1 VSADLKFHMG
11 FLLALGKGVLGALHT
26 AGGIVTLLWQTVFY
40 FFKPPY
46 RVRETLKQMKVIGV
60 DTTPLI
66 LIVLAFVGAVVM
78 MELRY
83 QLMRLIHTA
92 EWSPGFAGIFMF
104 REAAT
109 AVVGA
114 MFASRVGAGIA
125 AEVGSMQITEQV
137 DALKLLR
144 TNPVHYLVVPRF
156 AAGIVMMEVLAIMGL
171 AISLLFC
178 YLFCMDLH
186 NFLSFIDMVK
196 RFTDPGDLFVVLKKA
211 FFFGMAVP
219 IISCYYGFKAQGGAQ
234 GVGMATTKAV
244 VYSILTIIILDFL
257 LTGSA
262 KMVG

>member
-1 VSADLKFHMG
+1 VSADLKFH
-11 FLLALGKGVLGALHT
+11 LGVLFKLGQAVLGT
-26 AGGIVTLLWQTVFY
+26 LRTIGGITTLFWETLY
-40 FFKPPY
+40 YLFKPPY
-46 RVRETLKQMKVIGV
+46 RVRETLRQMKIIGV
-60 DTTPLI
+60 ETTPLI
-66 LIVLAFVGAVVM
+66 VIVLAFVGAVVM

-83 QLMRLIHTA
+83 QLMQLIHTA
-92 EWSPGFAGIFMF
+92 EWAPGFAGIFMF

-109 AVVGA
+109 AVAAA
-114 MFASRVGAGIA
+114 MFASRAGAGIA

-156 AAGIVMMEVLAIMGL
+156 VAGIIMMEALAIVGL
-171 AISLLFC
+171 AVSLLFN

-186 NFLSFIDMVK
+186 NPYSFIEMLL
-196 RFTDPGDLFVVLKKA
+196 RFTDMGDLMILLKKS

-219 IISCYYGFKAQGGAQ
+219 IISCYYGFEAQGGAQ

-244 VYSILTIIILDFL
+244 VYSILTIIFLDFL

-262 KMVG
+262 KVAG